1 MESRQLP
8 LGKHK
13 RICIIR
19 ETEEGAVE
27 RYTMLEE
34 QILLKGVLH
43 LERIYSISLL
53 IWFSRRIERAEKQ
66 ITIWPPSPKEP
77 TRDL

>member
-1 MESRQLP
+1 
-8 LGKHK
+8 
-13 RICIIR
+13 
-19 ETEEGAVE
+19 
-27 RYTMLEE
+27 MLEE
-34 QILLKGVLH
+34 QISLKGVLH
-43 LERIYSISLL
+43 LERIYSILLL